1 MTIWTFKSPKGRL
14 WHSTALLYV
23 FGAYCAG
30 WWLLL
35 TTSWWGLLPSALLLG
50 HGMIIAAYLVHDCA
64 HNTVFKKNQH
74 NAQLGKTLGWICG
87 SCYGK
92 FEDIRYKHFRHH
104 VDNDDVV
111 WFDYEAFFKKHPA
124 VYRATIFLEWFYIPA
139 HDILMHSIMVLTAFV
154 IPKRRDQMGRNTL
167 VIVIRGGLLIIIG
180 WTAPIALLGYCL
192 AYMMMIIVLRF
203 VDGLEHD
210 YPYHLNLF
218 TDDVSE
224 HKGDLVWEQEHT
236 FSPILSW
243 RYPWVNWLILNFGYH
258 NAHHAKPTAPWYE
271 LPSLHKQRFGDDP
284 NTVIRL
290 WPQLKMYHRYRAYRI
305 FHDAPGI
312 KSVSGKAFLKAA
324 QEARL
329 TGGNAASFLTS
340 F

>member
-1 MTIWTFKSPKGRL
+1 MI
-14 WHSTALLYV
+14 
-23 FGAYCAG
+23 
-30 WWLLL
+30 L
-35 TTSWWGLLPSALLLG
+35 TRVGLLAVV
-50 HGMIIAAYLVHDCA
+50 A
-64 HNTVFKKNQH
+64 
-74 NAQLGKTLGWICG
+74 WI
-87 SCYGK
+87 
-92 FEDIRYKHFRHH
+92 
-104 VDNDDVV
+104 N
-111 WFDYEAFFKKHPA
+111 
-124 VYRATIFLEWFYIPA
+124 
-139 HDILMHSIMVLTAFV
+139 
-154 IPKRRDQMGRNTL
+154 
-167 VIVIRGGLLIIIG
+167 
-180 WTAPIALLGYCL
+180 PIALLGYCL

-218 TDDVSE
+218 TDEVSE

-284 NTVIRL
+284 NNVIRL
-290 WPQLKMYHRYRAYRI
+290 WPQLVMYHRYRAFRI

-312 KSVSGKAFLKAA
+312 EPASGKAFLKAA
-324 QEARL
+324 QAARL

>member
-1 MTIWTFKSPKGRL
+1 
-14 WHSTALLYV
+14 
-23 FGAYCAG
+23 
-30 WWLLL
+30 
-35 TTSWWGLLPSALLLG
+35 
-50 HGMIIAAYLVHDCA
+50 
-64 HNTVFKKNQH
+64 
-74 NAQLGKTLGWICG
+74 
-87 SCYGK
+87 
-92 FEDIRYKHFRHH
+92 
-104 VDNDDVV
+104 
-111 WFDYEAFFKKHPA
+111 
-124 VYRATIFLEWFYIPA
+124 
-139 HDILMHSIMVLTAFV
+139 
-154 IPKRRDQMGRNTL
+154 
-167 VIVIRGGLLIIIG
+167 
-180 WTAPIALLGYCL
+180 
-192 AYMMMIIVLRF
+192 MMIIVLRF

-271 LPSLHKQRFGDDP
+271 LPSLHKQRFGEDP

-290 WPQLKMYHRYRAYRI
+290 WPQLKMYHRYRTYRI

-312 KSVSGKAFLKAA
+312 ESVSGKAFLKGWA

-329 TGGNAASFLTS
+329 NGRECRLILNVVLSRMTQTLGDLSIALGDGTAQTRRC
-340 F
+340 